1 MKFFKTAQG
10 RSSIFLA
17 IEGLAKKKKK
27 FIITQ
32 SFTCVAVPEAIIK
45 SGYEP
50 FWIDIELQTYSMDI
64 EKLKEA
70 ILKFKEDFSAI
81 LVQFTYGLIPKYY
94 KEIKEIARENK
105 IPLIEDRCHCNF
117 IHDYSNL
124 ILNKKNESFAYCYSF
139 ENAKPIKLG
148 RGGLLILNQRD
159 KRVISNIE
167 NTYKNFKN
175 QSIFKSALFFAI
187 ALAFI
192 IFRNTYFYWP
202 LLDIYRNLAK
212 KGLLPSNFK
221 STLNDLKFEKMGFIQ
236 SSIIYLIRRNY
247 EFRQILLKK
256 FKFYKGVKDSNKRFV
271 YKYPMYV
278 NDKEKA
284 INYCKKKNIAVSDY
298 FNSPIQPLSS
308 DQYFLVNY
316 KESFF
321 KNAEAASCHI
331 IVFDRKP
338 KKNQRK
344 IIQNL

>member
-81 LVQFTYGLIPKYY
+81 LVQFTYGLIPRYY
-94 KEIKEIARENK
+94 KEIKEIARENN

-117 IHDYSNL
+117 IHDYANL

-159 KRVISNIE
+159 KRVILNIE

-192 IFRNTYFYWP
+192 LFRNTYFYWP
-202 LLDIYRNLAK
+202 LLDIYRNLA
-212 KGLLPSNFK
+212 
-221 STLNDLKFEKMGFIQ
+221 
-236 SSIIYLIRRNY
+236 
-247 EFRQILLKK
+247 
-256 FKFYKGVKDSNKRFV
+256 
-271 YKYPMYV
+271 
-278 NDKEKA
+278 
-284 INYCKKKNIAVSDY
+284 
-298 FNSPIQPLSS
+298 
-308 DQYFLVNY
+308 
-316 KESFF
+316 
-321 KNAEAASCHI
+321 
-331 IVFDRKP
+331 
-338 KKNQRK
+338 
-344 IIQNL
+344 